1 MSKRGTYNIYGIA
14 LSLLAIEIIFWLA
27 AGGLYIGL
35 KTYAPGLV
43 YHRPNYFWLLLSLPL
58 ITIIFLLLLRW
69 KNKRLKAFSEV
80 NLLSEV
86 LPDLSSTR
94 TIFKFLLYRF
104 ALSAFIIGIIDPKM
118 GSKLEEVKSMGIDVI
133 IALDV
138 SRSML
143 AEDITPNRLERAK
156 QTIGQMID
164 RLKGDRIGIIVFAG
178 DAYVQLPVTSDYEAA
193 RMFLSGINTE
203 SVPVQGTAIGAAIE
217 LAMESFAEQEG
228 RSRSIVVITDGE
240 NHEDDAIEAARDAAS
255 KGTVVHA
262 IGMGSVE
269 GAPLPVLDSRG
280 NTIGFKKDAAGQTVV
295 SALNEN
301 MLIDLVDAGTG
312 IFVRAGAS
320 YVNTNEL
327 IAELGKLEKQEQ
339 GVYQFSDYEHRFQW
353 FFALGL
359 FLLLIDVVTGSARK
373 SWTEALNLYDA

>member
-27 AGGLYIGL
+27 IAGFYIGL
-35 KTYAPGLV
+35 KSYAPGLV
-43 YHRPNYFWLLLSLPL
+43 YHRPKYFWLLISLPI

-80 NLLSEV
+80 DLISEA

-104 ALSAFIIGIIDPKM
+104 ALTAFIFGLIDPKM

-193 RMFLSGINTE
+193 RMFLSGISTE

-217 LAMESFAEQEG
+217 LALESFAEQEG

-262 IGMGSVE
+262 IGMGSIE
-269 GAPLPVLDSRG
+269 GAPLPVVDSRG
-280 NTIGFKKDAAGQTVV
+280 NTIGFIKDASGQTVV

-301 MLIDLVDAGTG
+301 MLIDLVDAGSG
-312 IFVRAGAS
+312 IFIRAGAS
-320 YVNTNEL
+320 YVSINEL
-327 IAELGKLEKQEQ
+327 VTELGKMEKQEQ

-353 FFALGL
+353 FFAIGL
-359 FLLLIDVVTGSARK
+359 FLLLIDIVTGSARK